1 MGRNGFD
8 PRCPTATK
16 TLLAMIKIL
25 IGTMF
30 LLAFVGVS
38 ALLIAWVLFLFSD
51 ELPEKR

>member
-1 MGRNGFD
+1 
-8 PRCPTATK
+8 
-16 TLLAMIKIL
+16 
-25 IGTMF
+25 MF